1 VAPRN
6 GGCYGAAMDT
16 LVAAFWGAFFGTVA
30 LMLAGSLVAFAR
42 SLQRVALMSGLSAVI
57 SAGFVVAYLGLLP
70 MPSKQ
75 AEARLLSH
83 VAIAAAVTLGL
94 MLLSLLGYL
103 KQRASA
109 RRAYALLLGVG
120 GAVVVAGWML
130 DANGALALGSTV
142 AFTVGAF
149 MLLVAVRSA
158 IRGDRL
164 AWAAVSGVTFMLISV
179 GGLSW
184 VALNPP
190 GRWQV
195 HAASAIAGMAYL
207 SVMAAA
213 LWSRYSYLLELSH
226 VMALGPSY
234 DPVTRMRSHSE
245 TGLLVG
251 DVFLRRQHDHRPVG
265 VIAVTL
271 ANLYALENLHG
282 RAAFNHALYVCASRL
297 RRAVPANVEM
307 GRLGEDGFLVLLR
320 NAEDTQRLVHVARQ
334 IRERLSKPIELG
346 TSADPGMLDARRTV
360 WIAEAGVGVL
370 ATSTRMRPS
379 QAVATARAMSR
390 TAWSYASRLAWFDQ
404 SVGQIAELP
413 VADPA

>member
-1 VAPRN
+1 
-6 GGCYGAAMDT
+6 MDT
-16 LVAAFWGAFFGTVA
+16 LVAGFWGAFFGTVV
-30 LMLAGSLVAFAR
+30 LMLAGSLAAFAR
-42 SLQRVALMSGLSAVI
+42 SLQRVALMAGLSALI
-57 SAGFVVAYLGLLP
+57 SALFVVAYLGWLP
-70 MPSKQ
+70 TPSQ
-75 AEARLLSH
+75 EAEARLLSH
-83 VAIAAAVTLGL
+83 VAIAAAVTLAL

-103 KQRASA
+103 KQRATA
-109 RRAYALLLGVG
+109 RRAYTLLLGAG
-120 GAVVVAGWML
+120 GSVVVVGWAL
-130 DANGALALGSTV
+130 DAHRALALGSVV
-142 AFTVGAF
+142 AFTVGAC

-184 VALNPP
+184 IALNPP
-190 GRWQV
+190 GRWPV
-195 HAASAIAGMAYL
+195 HAASAVSGIAYL
-207 SVMAAA
+207 AVMATA

-226 VMALGPSY
+226 VLALGPSY

-251 DVFLRRQHDHRPVG
+251 DVFLRRQHDHRSVG

-297 RRAVPANVEM
+297 RRAAPANVEM

-320 NAEDTQRLVHVARQ
+320 NAEDTQRLVQVARQ
-334 IRERLSKPIELG
+334 IRERMSRPIELG
-346 TSADPGMLDARRTV
+346 TSADPGMLDAHRTV
-360 WIAEAGVGVL
+360 WIAEVGVGVL

-404 SVGQIAELP
+404 SMGQIAELP
-413 VADPA
+413 LADAA